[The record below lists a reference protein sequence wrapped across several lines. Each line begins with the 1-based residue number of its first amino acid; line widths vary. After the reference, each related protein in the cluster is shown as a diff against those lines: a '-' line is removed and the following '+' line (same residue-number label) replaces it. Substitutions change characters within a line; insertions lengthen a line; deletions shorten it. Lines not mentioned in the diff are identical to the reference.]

1 MSLSIQG
8 LRVFLGILEYG
19 SFSAAG
25 RELGMTQPAVSNH
38 LRVLEERFGV
48 ALLTRGGGLRTTLAG
63 ESLARHARRVL
74 EELEALE
81 KDMARQSSPCGRLLV
96 GASSTPGEHLMPNL
110 AVRFAAAYPEVA
122 LDVRISDT
130 EEILHAL
137 LERKSEVAVVGREVD
152 EPRVEAVVIGQDELV
167 PVVASE
173 ATIAGEVEVSD
184 LAAQP
189 FIMRE
194 RGSATREVVESRLA
208 AAGLEPRIALE
219 LGSNAAVAGAV
230 AAGAGIGVLP
240 VRSLDAQDR
249 IKKIPVRR
257 LDFHRPFVML
267 VERGRRLSPAA
278 EAFTALCLGR
288 ED

>member
-1 MSLSIQG
+1 
-8 LRVFLGILEYG
+8 
-19 SFSAAG
+19 
-25 RELGMTQPAVSNH
+25 MTQPAVSNH

-48 ALLTRGGGLRTTLAG
+48 ALLTRSGGLRATLAG
-63 ESLARHARRVL
+63 ESLAGHARRVL

-81 KDMARQSSPCGRLLV
+81 KEMARQSSPCGRLLV
-96 GASSTPGEHLMPNL
+96 GASSTPGEYLMPNL

-122 LDVRISDT
+122 LDVRIADT
-130 EEILHAL
+130 EEILRAL
-137 LERKSEVAVVGREVD
+137 LERKSEVAIVGREVD

-173 ATIAGEVEVSD
+173 AKIAGEIEVSD
-184 LAAQP
+184 LADQP
-189 FIMRE
+189 FVMRE
-194 RGSATREVVESRLA
+194 RGSATREVVESRLT
-208 AAGLEPRIALE
+208 AAGLKPRITLE

-240 VRSLDAQDR
+240 TRSLGAQDR
-249 IKKIPVRR
+249 IKKIPIRR

-278 EAFTALCLGR
+278 EAFTALCLR
-288 ED
+288 KED